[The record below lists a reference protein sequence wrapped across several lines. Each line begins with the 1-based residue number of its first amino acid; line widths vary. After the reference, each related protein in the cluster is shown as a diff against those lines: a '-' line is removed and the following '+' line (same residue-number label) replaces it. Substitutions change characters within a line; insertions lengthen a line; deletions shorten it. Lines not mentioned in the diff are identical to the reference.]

1 MPGTKRTSATG
12 LHKRSVTLH
21 GHATSVALEPAFW
34 DALQLW
40 AHDEGRSLAALIAS
54 IDRGREEGSL
64 ASALRLAVLAY
75 AFSRDPDAPGLDETG
90 EGGASPPRSTRPR

>member
-1 MPGTKRTSATG
+1 MPGTKRTGSTG

-40 AHDEGRSLAALIAS
+40 ADEEGLSMAALIAS
-54 IDRGREEGSL
+54 IDRSRGDGSL

-75 AFSRDPDAPGLDETG
+75 AFRHEPTP
-90 EGGASPPRSTRPR
+90 

>member
-40 AHDEGRSLAALIAS
+40 ASEEGMSLAALIAS
-54 IDRGREEGSL
+54 IDQRRQEGSL
-64 ASALRLAVLAY
+64 ASALRLAVLSY
-75 AFSRDPDAPGLDETG
+75 AFDRDAD
-90 EGGASPPRSTRPR
+90 R